1 MTTIKINEQ
10 IAFLRKQKGL
20 TQEELA
26 NALGVT
32 NQAVSKWESAQC
44 CPDIQ
49 LLPDIA
55 KLFDVSV
62 DELLGYKTTDGLG
75 DICLKIKDY
84 FSALPEKTAF
94 ENAYRLAALLHE
106 AASTDGY
113 KNRVPWKEKDYS
125 VDEVSSWGLSVCSE
139 PEGSTVRK
147 NNSIF
152 FALGNGHIPPN
163 GAQMRDL
170 KITMEQFSNLNVLKV
185 LYALYG
191 LTLSDFDLYVTADEI
206 ATAAHLKVEDV
217 ETAIRDF
224 PLTVKEEDGVFKY
237 RLEGS
242 FSHIPSLLSFFYK
255 KVPTFSDS
263 RVYMGESFQRGAN
276 K

>member
-55 KLFDVSV
+55 KLFDVSI
-62 DELLGYKTTDGLG
+62 DELIGYKSIDGLG

-84 FSALPEKTAF
+84 FTALPEKKAF
-94 ENAYRLAALLHE
+94 ENAYRIAALLHE

-113 KNRVPWKEKDYS
+113 KNAVPWKEKDYS
-125 VDEVSSWGLSVCSE
+125 VDQISSWGLSICSE
-139 PEGSTVRK
+139 QEGCTGRK
-147 NNSIF
+147 NNNIF
-152 FALGNGHIPPN
+152 FSLGEGYIVPN
-163 GAQMRDL
+163 ASQMRDL
-170 KITMEQFSNLNVLKV
+170 MHTLQQFSDLNTLKV
-185 LYALYG
+185 LYSLHG
-191 LTLSDFDLYVTADEI
+191 STLSDSDLYVSVNEI
-206 ATAAHLKVEDV
+206 ADAVHLKAEEV
-217 ETAIRDF
+217 ETALKDF
-224 PLTVKEEDGVFKY
+224 PLTVKEENGEFKY
-237 RLEGS
+237 RLDGS
-242 FSHIPSLLSFFYK
+242 YFHIPPLLSFFYK
-255 KVPTFSDS
+255 F
-263 RVYMGESFQRGAN
+263 
-276 K
+276 

>member
-49 LLPDIA
+49 LLPGIA

-62 DELLGYKTTDGLG
+62 DELLGYKPTDGLG

-84 FSALPEKTAF
+84 FSALPEKAAF
-94 ENAYRLAALLHE
+94 ENAYRIAALLNE

-113 KNRVPWKEKDYS
+113 KSRVPWKEKDYS
-125 VDEVSSWGLSVCSE
+125 VDEVSSWGLSICSE
-139 PEGSTVRK
+139 PEGSTGRK

-152 FALGNGHIPPN
+152 FALGNGCIVPD
-163 GAQMRDL
+163 GAQMWELRS
-170 KITMEQFSNLNVLKV
+170 TMERFSDLNVLKV

-191 LTLSDFDLYVTADEI
+191 LTHSDFDLYVTADEI
-206 ATAAHLKVEDV
+206 AAAAHLKVEEA
-217 ETAIRDF
+217 ETAVRNL
-224 PLTVKEEDGVFKY
+224 PLTVKEEDGKFKY
-237 RLEGS
+237 RLKES
-242 FSHIPSLLSFFYK
+242 FSHIPPLLSFLYI
-255 KVPTFSDS
+255 
-263 RVYMGESFQRGAN
+263 
-276 K
+276 

>member
-1 MTTIKINEQ
+1 MTKIKINEQ
-10 IAFLRKQKGL
+10 ISFLRKQKGF

-32 NQAVSKWESAQC
+32 NQAVSKWQSAQC

-55 KLFDVSV
+55 RLFDVSV
-62 DELLGYKTTDGLG
+62 DKLLGYKMADGFG

-84 FSALPEKTAF
+84 FSKLPEKTSF
-94 ENAYRLAALLHE
+94 ESAYRIAALLHE
-106 AASTDGY
+106 IACTDGY
-113 KNRVPWKEKDYS
+113 KKTVPWKEKDYTI
-125 VDEVSSWGLSVCSE
+125 DPVSSWGLSICSE
-139 PEGSTVRK
+139 PEGCTGRK

-152 FALGNGHIPPN
+152 FALGNGYIPPN
-163 GAQMRDL
+163 GTQMRDI
-170 KITMEQFSNLNVLKV
+170 KIEIERFSNLNVLKT
-185 LYALYG
+185 LFALHG
-191 LTLSDFDLYVTADEI
+191 LTVSDFDLYVTADEI

-217 ETAIRDF
+217 ETAIIDL

-242 FSHIPSLLSFFYK
+242 CSHIPPLLTFFYK
-255 KVPTFSDS
+255 
-263 RVYMGESFQRGAN
+263 
-276 K
+276 

>member
-1 MTTIKINEQ
+1 MTKIKINEQ

-26 NALGVT
+26 GALGVT

-62 DELLGYKTTDGLG
+62 DELLGYKATDGLG

-84 FSALPEKTAF
+84 FSALPEKAAF
-94 ENAYRLAALLHE
+94 ESAYRLAALLHE

-125 VDEVSSWGLSVCSE
+125 VDEVSSWGLSICSE
-139 PEGSTVRK
+139 PEGSTGRK

-170 KITMEQFSNLNVLKV
+170 KITMEQFSNLTVLKV

-191 LTLSDFDLYVTADEI
+191 LTLSDFDLYVTAGEI

-242 FSHIPSLLSFFYK
+242 FSHIPPLLSFFYK
-255 KVPTFSDS
+255 L
-263 RVYMGESFQRGAN
+263 
-276 K
+276 